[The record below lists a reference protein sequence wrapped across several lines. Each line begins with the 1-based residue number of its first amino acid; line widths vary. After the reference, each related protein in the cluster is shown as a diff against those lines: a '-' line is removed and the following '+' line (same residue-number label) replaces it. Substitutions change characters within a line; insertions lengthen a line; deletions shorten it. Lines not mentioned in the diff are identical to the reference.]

1 MQKIIGTIHK
11 NQVTKIYD
19 DKGRFVCTFVIE
31 YKGSDDEQHKMSV
44 YAMNIEPHFGS
55 LVKSYLFELDI
66 YSIPNTTI
74 NNGKAYTLKI
84 RVLSIQE
91 LTSDLEVSA
100 AEETVNQWY
109 KDLNKLPYV
118 CEN

>member
-1 MQKIIGTIHK
+1 MQKIIGKIHK
-11 NQVTKIYD
+11 NQVTKIYN

-31 YKGSDDEQHKMSV
+31 YRGSDNEQHKMSV

-55 LVKSYLFELDI
+55 LVMSYLFELDM

-74 NNGKAYTLKI
+74 NNGKEYILKI

-91 LTSDLEVSA
+91 LTSDLEVSKA
-100 AEETVNQWY
+100 QEIIDQWY
-109 KDLNKLPYV
+109 KDLNKLPY
-118 CEN
+118 E

>member
-1 MQKIIGTIHK
+1 MQKIIGTIYK
-11 NQVTKIYD
+11 NQVTKIYN

-31 YKGSDDEQHKMSV
+31 YKGSDNEQHKMSV
-44 YAMNIEPHFGS
+44 YTMNIEPHFGS
-55 LVKSYLFELDI
+55 LVMSYLFELDI
-66 YSIPNTTI
+66 YSIPNTTV
-74 NNGKAYTLKI
+74 NNGKAYIPKI

-91 LTSDLEVSA
+91 LTNDLEVSV